1 MRHRMPGQ
9 RVALRQLTVQFGQ
22 LRLQSGELPGPVMAA
37 TIQLLFQGIRSL
49 CIGGA
54 LLSGGDQGR
63 DAPFQLGVLAD
74 GQVILPDKG
83 AALKDLPAD
92 AQQGLAA
99 GGTGQARHRL
109 VGTGVYGTEFP
120 HGAGL
125 PPGGAGQSQLPQF
138 RAAVHPAGHGRA

>member
-1 MRHRMPGQ
+1 
-9 RVALRQLTVQFGQ
+9 
-22 LRLQSGELPGPVMAA
+22 MAA

-83 AALKDLPAD
+83 AALKNLPAD
-92 AQQGLAA
+92 
-99 GGTGQARHRL
+99 
-109 VGTGVYGTEFP
+109 
-120 HGAGL
+120 
-125 PPGGAGQSQLPQF
+125 PQ
-138 RAAVHPAGHGRA
+138 